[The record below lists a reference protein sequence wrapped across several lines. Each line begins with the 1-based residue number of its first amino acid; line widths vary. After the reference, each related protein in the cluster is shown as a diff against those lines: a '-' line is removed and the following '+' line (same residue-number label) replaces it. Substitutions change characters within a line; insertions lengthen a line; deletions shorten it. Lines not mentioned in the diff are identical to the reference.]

1 MSVLQRNRTESK
13 MEFINSAHEL
23 ELMTIRLVHRENV
36 IPKRYRLTLGSKLIE
51 SVRKINQYVT
61 YANGI
66 YPKKDAELVERN
78 KLQVNALL
86 EIRNLLEL
94 MRLTS
99 ELFPIK
105 GTVLE
110 EWTRLALKEEHA
122 IKCWKQSDKKRN

>member
-1 MSVLQRNRTESK
+1 